1 MNAYQS
7 ENFTNMLVVVPDHI
21 CDVVEV
27 VVEVIFIKQDSIK
40 QTRDCHVVLC
50 QVMWYSC
57 L

>member
-50 QVMWYSC
+50 QVM
-57 L
+57 